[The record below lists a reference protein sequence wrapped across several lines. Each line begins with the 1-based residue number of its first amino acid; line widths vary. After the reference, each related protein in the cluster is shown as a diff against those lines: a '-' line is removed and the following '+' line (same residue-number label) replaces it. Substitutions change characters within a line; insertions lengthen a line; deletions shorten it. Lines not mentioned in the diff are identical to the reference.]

1 MTDYDLLL
9 SNIRDCF
16 ALAQLLY
23 TYHFAEIDEWDGGA
37 VEQVGRHPS
46 DFLVARFV
54 RLSQRSDWAIPRSGQ
69 SVEGAVEPDARVET
83 PWASVVDHYVV
94 KKKTENNK
102 MAVS

>member
-1 MTDYDLLL
+1 MVYYYLMYTGLF
-9 SNIRDCF
+9 C
-16 ALAQLLY
+16 ALAQLLRH

-46 DFLVARFV
+46 DFLVASFV
-54 RLSQRSDWAIPRSGQ
+54 RLSQRSDWAVPGSGQ

-83 PWASVVDHYVV
+83 PWASVVDHYNVV
-94 KKKTENNK
+94 KKTENNK